1 MILSLPLTRLVPRGG
16 VVYAFPPVAESSPE
30 NPPVPVRTFWQRRV
44 RDPIVAQLT
53 QGISPEKIALTVAV
67 GSAFALFPVL
77 GTTTLLCFIVAWAM
91 RLNQPIVQLIN
102 QALWPLHF
110 PAIFGC
116 IWVGESIF
124 GAPHVRIGIRYL
136 RKMSE
141 MIWNDPALFFHQFG
155 LTVMYG
161 VVAWAI
167 IAPFYIAAVYHI
179 ALPIT
184 REVTKLKHKALAEP
198 PADPPPKA

>member
-1 MILSLPLTRLVPRGG
+1 
-16 VVYAFPPVAESSPE
+16 
-30 NPPVPVRTFWQRRV
+30 V

-53 QGISPEKIALTVAV
+53 QGITPQQIALTIAV

-77 GTTTLLCFIVAWAM
+77 GTTTLLCFLIAWAL

-102 QALWPLHF
+102 QAFWPLHI

-116 IWVGESIF
+116 IWLGETIF
-124 GAPHVRIGIRYL
+124 GAPHVHVGIRYL
-136 RKMSE
+136 KAMSE
-141 MIWNDPALFFHQFG
+141 IIWNDPTRFFHHFG
-155 LTVMYG
+155 LTVMYA

-167 IAPFYIAAVYHI
+167 IAPFYIAAVYYI

-184 REVTKLKHKALAEP
+184 RGITKLKHKAEQA
-198 PADPPPKA
+198 PAAASSKS

>member
-1 MILSLPLTRLVPRGG
+1 MLTG
-16 VVYAFPPVAESSPE
+16 VVVYPFTAVPEDHPPL
-30 NPPVPVRTFWQRRV
+30 PPAPRRNFWQRRV

-53 QGISPEKIALTVAV
+53 QGITPEKIALTVAV

-77 GTTTLLCFIVAWAM
+77 GTTTLICFLIAWAL

-102 QALWPLHF
+102 QALWPVHF

-116 IWVGESIF
+116 IWIGETIF
-124 GAPHVRIGIRYL
+124 GAPHVHIGIRYL

-141 MIWNDPALFFHQFG
+141 TVWNDPSLFFHHFG
-155 LTVMYG
+155 LTVMYA

-167 IAPFYIAAVYHI
+167 ITPFYIAAVYYI
-179 ALPIT
+179 LLPIT
-184 REVTKLKHKALAEP
+184 REITYLKHKAEKNL
-198 PADPPPKA
+198 PADTPPSPS

>member
-1 MILSLPLTRLVPRGG
+1 MPAGG
-16 VVYAFPPVAESSPE
+16 VVYPFPPVSEPPTKSP
-30 NPPVPVRTFWQRRV
+30 PAPARSFWQRRL

-53 QGISPEKIALTVAV
+53 QGITPEKIALTVAV

-77 GTTTLLCFIVAWAM
+77 GTTTLLCFLIAWAL

-102 QALWPLHF
+102 QALWPAHF
-110 PAIFGC
+110 PSIFGC
-116 IWVGESIF
+116 IWVGEAIF
-124 GAPHVRIGIRYL
+124 GAPHVHINIRYL

-141 MIWNDPALFFHQFG
+141 IIWDDPTLFFHQFG
-155 LTVMYG
+155 LTVMYA

-167 IAPFYIAAVYHI
+167 IAPFYIAAVYYI

-184 REVTKLKHKALAEP
+184 REVTYLKHKAEHTLPAGTP
-198 PADPPPKA
+198 PAS